1 MRTSDKNAIFECAH
15 LLFKG
20 DIEDISRSEFSFSFS
35 GLPNREDIEDIEE
48 GRLVFLSMVS
58 KTEGTLRTLL
68 EITNFKVFVSFPEGT
83 SRTSNKNAIFE
94 CVSFGEVCFLFNG
107 LQN

>member
-1 MRTSDKNAIFECAH
+1 MRTSDKNAIFEWAC
-15 LLFKG
+15 LLSKG

-35 GLPNREDIEDIEE
+35 GLRNGEDIEDIEE

-68 EITNFKVFVSFPEGT
+68 EITNFKVLVSFPGHQT
-83 SRTSNKNAIFE
+83 KMQI
-94 CVSFGEVCFLFNG
+94 
-107 LQN
+107 